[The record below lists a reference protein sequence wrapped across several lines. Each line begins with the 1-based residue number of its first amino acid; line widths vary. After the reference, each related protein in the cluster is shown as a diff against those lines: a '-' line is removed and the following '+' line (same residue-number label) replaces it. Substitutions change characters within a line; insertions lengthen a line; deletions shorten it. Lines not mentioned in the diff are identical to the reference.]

1 MGTRCNTIPLTY
13 MKKII
18 NTIQEY
24 SIPLIVG
31 LIVAIVWANLDYE
44 SYHHVIEYP
53 LFGDTKIF
61 GYPVTVHFLIND
73 IFMVFF
79 FGVAT
84 VEIVQAVSAGGAL
97 NPISK
102 SINPLFATAGGIL
115 GPVFMFFVLCY
126 VMPLGSLMGDGV
138 TRGDILNGWGIPTAT
153 DIALAWMVMKILF
166 GSKHPAV
173 SYLLLLAVIDD
184 AIGLGI
190 IAIFYPDPVKPV
202 QPQYLAL
209 VLLAIVVAIV
219 LRKFRV
225 RNYLPYVLLAGGLS
239 WCGLIMSRLHP
250 ALALVFVVAFM
261 PYTRDKKSTLTNFE
275 HTFKLP
281 VDIGLFGFA
290 LANAGVE
297 FSSINILTL
306 IIVSSLILGK
316 FIGIGGLGMLAHK
329 LGYSL
334 PKGMS
339 CSDLVVLSV
348 VAGLG
353 LTVSLFI
360 AGEAYTN
367 LDLLNG
373 AKMGATFS
381 IFAAPIAFLIYK
393 FFK

>member
-1 MGTRCNTIPLTY
+1 
-13 MKKII
+13 MKKFIYI
-18 NTIQEY
+18 IQEY
-24 SIPLIVG
+24 SLPLILG
-31 LIVAIVWANLDYE
+31 LVTAIVWANIDYE
-44 SYHHVIEYP
+44 SYHHFINYP
-53 LFGDTKIF
+53 LFKDTKLF
-61 GYPVTVHFLIND
+61 GYPITIHFLIND

-79 FGVAT
+79 FGIAT
-84 VEIVQAVSAGGAL
+84 VEIVQSISDGGSL

-115 GPVFMFFVLCY
+115 GPVAVFFVLCY
-126 VMPLGSLMGDGV
+126 VIPLDSLIGAGV
-138 TRGDILNGWGIPTAT
+138 AREDILNGWGIPTAT
-153 DIALAWMVMKILF
+153 DIALAWMVMKVLF

-202 QPQYLAL
+202 QPQYLLL
-209 VLLAIVVAIV
+209 VLLAIIVVIAF
-219 LRKFRV
+219 RKFKV
-225 RNYLPYVLLAGGLS
+225 KSYLPYVLIGGGLS

-250 ALALVFVVAFM
+250 ALALVSVVALM
-261 PYTRDKKSTLTNFE
+261 PYDRNKKSTLTNFE
-275 HTFKLP
+275 HSFKLP

-297 FSSINILTL
+297 LSSINILTL

-316 FIGIGGLGMLAHK
+316 CVGIGGLGILADK
-329 LGYSL
+329 FGYSL
-334 PKGMS
+334 PKGMNYG
-339 CSDLVVLSV
+339 DLIVLSV

-367 LDLLNG
+367 INLLDG

-381 IFAAPIAFLIYK
+381 IFAAPLAFLIYK
-393 FFK
+393 FFTKGLR